1 MRISRYFAWVPAA
14 LVLPVALVVMAATPA
29 RPPVAERSAVAA
41 YNAAR
46 QLLIAGDL
54 EHALPELQVA
64 ANRGI
69 FLADYYLALLYAMDR
84 RPFTDHVRSFRI
96 LKRLVNRYGAVD
108 PYTDNHAPFVAK
120 AEVLLARYYRMGLP
134 GVIEGG
140 DVTTAKAHLEHAA
153 LRLQDTDA
161 QFELAVLD
169 LENPDTIARGL
180 DALDNLAVT
189 KQHALAAARMAE
201 IYSRGKLV
209 EARPAEALA
218 YAVLAMQFATESDR
232 LWIGQTYQNVFCSIG
247 QGDRDQARTI
257 AEGLLRN
264 SADAMRGQGGP
275 RHIRGRKTYEDTG
288 IELGSVDAMRVCG
301 NGEVVANVGSAA
313 FPREIPLVQPDE
325 MIPKP
330 KSGFVSLVGYV
341 GAPGDFGLRD
351 LETPRS
357 QDQQSEDDDTTDAA
371 LN

>member
-1 MRISRYFAWVPAA
+1 MQISRLFAWLPVA
-14 LVLPVALVVMAATPA
+14 LVLPVAAFLMAATPA

-54 EHALPELQVA
+54 GRALPELQVA

-96 LKRLVNRYGAVD
+96 LKRLVNRYGTVD

-134 GVIEGG
+134 GVVEGG
-140 DVTTAKAHLEHAA
+140 DVTSAKAHLEHAA

-169 LENPDTIARGL
+169 LESPETIARGL

-189 KQHALAAARMAE
+189 KQHALAAARIAE

-209 EARPAEALA
+209 EVQPAEALA
-218 YAVLAMQFATESDR
+218 YAALAMQFATESDR
-232 LWIGQTYQNVFCSIG
+232 LWIGQTYQNVFCGTG
-247 QGDRDQARTI
+247 QSDREHAKTI

-264 SADAMRGQGGP
+264 SIDAVREQGGP
-275 RHIRGRKTYEDTG
+275 RHIRGRKNYEDTG

-313 FPREIPLVQPDE
+313 APSEVPLVRPDE

-330 KSGFVSLVGYV
+330 RSGFVSLVGYV
-341 GAPGDFGLRD
+341 GAPDDFGLRD
-351 LETPRS
+351 LETPQG
-357 QDQQSEDDDTTDAA
+357 QDGQPEDDDAADTA